1 MIEISPT
8 AVQEIGRLRQKQAP
22 NSVVQISLRSGGC
35 LEWLYTL
42 EFTEQAATDG
52 EIVECANGIRVQ
64 IAKQTQPYL
73 EGLKLDYSEDLMGGS
88 FRFHNPNAAQHC
100 GCGNSFAI
108 APVESNSAALSEASD
123 ADYQI

>member
-8 AVQEIGRLRQKQAP
+8 AVQEISRLRRKQAP
-22 NSVVQISLRSGGC
+22 DSVVQISLRSGGC

-42 EFTEQAATDG
+42 EFTEQVATDG
-52 EIVECANGIRVQ
+52 NMVECTNGIRVQ
-64 IAKQTQPYL
+64 IAKEAQPYL

-108 APVESNSAALSEASD
+108 APAESNSATASD
-123 ADYQI
+123 TDYQI

>member
-8 AVQEIGRLRQKQAP
+8 AIQEISRLRQKQAP

-42 EFTEQAATDG
+42 EFTEHVATDG
-52 EIVECANGIRVQ
+52 NVIECANGLRVQ
-64 IAKQTQPYL
+64 ITKQAQPYL

-108 APVESNSAALSEASD
+108 APTESNSTTTSASEV
-123 ADYQI
+123 DYQI